1 MDLGSNWHDSILE
14 DFRPCTRPIVVAV
27 NHRLLSRW
35 DLKAGL
41 PLKSDSEVSPISKED
56 WVALKI
62 QCKCKL
68 DFPLHNTVFE
78 NYKKVS
84 FFGQKVLPDTSL
96 LIGQKLVK
104 NALIE
109 KFKCDILGYFQP
121 LCILVLCRINYSLH
135 RNGAQNWETTEITY
149 APESSSTMYYSVFGF

>member
-78 NYKKVS
+78 NYKKS
-84 FFGQKVLPDTSL
+84 LIQQDRCIPKVLRSRVCYARWWGEDTKSL
-96 LIGQKLVK
+96 NYHISLNTLV
-104 NALIE
+104 
-109 KFKCDILGYFQP
+109 FC
-121 LCILVLCRINYSLH
+121 SLQFCWAELKSCTNW
-135 RNGAQNWETTEITY
+135 RLRGGVVGA
-149 APESSSTMYYSVFGF
+149 